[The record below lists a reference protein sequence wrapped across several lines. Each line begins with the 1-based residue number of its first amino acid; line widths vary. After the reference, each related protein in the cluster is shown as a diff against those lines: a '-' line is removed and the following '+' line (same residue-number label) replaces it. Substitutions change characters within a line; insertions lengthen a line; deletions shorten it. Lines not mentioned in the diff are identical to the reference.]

1 MATGPCLCGD
11 PYCPSCG
18 DPSLGVLEDA
28 EQRLYEALNELKV
41 GPNFY
46 DFVTEL
52 MPHLAKA
59 FEAAVDREVKERR
72 ADDGLYIV
80 HLESK
85 IDQEEEVG

>member
-1 MATGPCLCGD
+1 MVTGPCLCGD

-18 DPSLGVLEDA
+18 DPSLAAAEEA
-28 EQRLYEALNELKV
+28 EQKLCEVLNKLQL

-52 MPHLAKA
+52 IPHLAKA
-59 FEAAVDREVKERR
+59 FESAVDREVKERR
-72 ADDGLYIV
+72 ADDGLYIA

-85 IDQEEEVG
+85 IDQEEVD